1 MSPYRT
7 SPVSTDRMP
16 PGIPYIISN
25 EAAERFSFYGMKAA
39 LAVFLA
45 NYLGVLGGSNLSE
58 ADATSYVSWFNTA
71 VYLTPLLG
79 AVIADAF
86 FGKYRTI
93 VTLSIVYCLG
103 HLCLALMGVGG
114 VVQFWL
120 LGGLGLISLGAGGIK
135 PCVSA
140 HVGDQFGPKNQ
151 HLITSIF
158 NVFYFSI
165 NFGAV
170 ISNLLIPWVLK
181 WHGPHLAFGVPG
193 ALMALATLFF
203 WMGREKFA
211 HIPAKGSSFLKE
223 VFSKEGMSVIGKLIP
238 LVLFVGMFWCLFDQT
253 ASRLVFQAERMD
265 RNLFGMEVLPSQ
277 IQAANPFL
285 ILVLIPV
292 FAFWI
297 YPQTEKIIKL
307 TPLRKIGAGLSLMA
321 VSFVVVSLSQE
332 AIDRGEIPHVG
343 WQILA
348 YVILTSGE
356 VMVSIVALEFF
367 YTQAPK
373 KMKSLMM
380 AIFLTSVSV
389 GNSFTAI
396 VNQAIQVG
404 SPEEVSIVE
413 EIAGDNDESKRL
425 RIAGHDGKFNTPDD
439 IVTGGERIESLAS
452 ELLHATARKIESNF
466 INENQLPSEWEDL
479 PDDPWGSPIKYQLL
493 SAKEARLISDG
504 PDKTANT
511 VWDLGIN
518 ITVRKGE
525 EDLRGTWLYEE
536 KKRRGL
542 VVEDTRGD
550 GSPISMEYTAGGGLT
565 LDGAD
570 YYWFFTQLMIGTV
583 ILFIPF
589 AMLYKPRTYLH
600 GNVDEDTEEVGL
612 SGHRK
617 VSQ

>member
-1 MSPYRT
+1 MSEFRT
-7 SPVSTDRMP
+7 SPISTKHMP

-39 LAVFLA
+39 LAVFLV
-45 NYLGVLGGSNLSE
+45 NYLGVLGGSNLTE
-58 ADATSYVSWFNTA
+58 TEATSSVSWFNTA

-79 AVIADAF
+79 AIIADAF

-93 VTLSIVYCLG
+93 VSLSVVYCLG

-120 LGGLGLISLGAGGIK
+120 LGGLGFISLGAGGIK

-140 HVGDQFGPKNQ
+140 HVGDQFGEKNQ
-151 HLITSIF
+151 HLITKIF
-158 NVFYFSI
+158 NIFYFSI

-181 WHGPHLAFGVPG
+181 WYGPHLAFGVPG
-193 ALMALATLFF
+193 VLMALATLFF
-203 WMGREKFA
+203 WMGRDKFA

-223 VFSKEGMSVIGKLIP
+223 LFSKEGLSVIGKLIP

-265 RNLFGMEVLPSQ
+265 RNIFGLDILPSQ

-285 ILVLIPV
+285 ILILIPV
-292 FAFWI
+292 FTYFI
-297 YPQTEKIIKL
+297 YPQVEKIIKL
-307 TPLRKIGAGLSLMA
+307 TPLRKIGSGLFLMA
-321 VSFVVVSLSQE
+321 ISFVVVSLSQE
-332 AIDRGEIPHVG
+332 AIDRGETPHVG

-348 YVILTSGE
+348 YFILTSGE

-396 VNQAIQVG
+396 VNHVIQVAG
-404 SPEEVSIVE
+404 PEDVSLVKE
-413 EIAGDNDESKRL
+413 FSEGNETKFK
-425 RIAGHDGKFNTPDD
+425 RIAGYDGKFNTLDD
-439 IVTGGERIESLAS
+439 IVTGGERIESPVMEVLAD
-452 ELLHATARKIESNF
+452 TASKIESYVVKKDK
-466 INENQLPSEWEDL
+466 LPLKWHEL
-479 PDDPWGSPIKYQLL
+479 PNDPWGSPIKYQLVSATEASL
-493 SAKEARLISDG
+493 SSDG
-504 PDKTANT
+504 PDKTAKT
-511 VWDLGIN
+511 VWDLGIK
-518 ITVRKGE
+518 ITVRE
-525 EDLRGTWLYEE
+525 AQEDLRGTWLYEE
-536 KKRRGL
+536 KKRKGL
-542 VVEDTRGD
+542 IEDVAKDDQSAVSTQ
-550 GSPISMEYTAGGGLT
+550 YTAGGGLT

-570 YYWFFTQLMIGTV
+570 YYWFFTKLMIGTV

-589 AMLYKPRTYLH
+589 AILYKPKTYLH
-600 GNVDEDTEEVGL
+600 ANEEG
-612 SGHRK
+612 ST
-617 VSQ
+617 

>member
-1 MSPYRT
+1 MSAYRT
-7 SPVSTDRMP
+7 SPVSTERMP

-39 LAVFLA
+39 LAVFLV

-58 ADATSYVSWFNTA
+58 AEATSSVSWFNTA

-79 AVIADAF
+79 AIIADAF

-114 VVQFWL
+114 VVQFWF

-140 HVGDQFGPKNQ
+140 HVGDQFGAKNQ
-151 HLITSIF
+151 HLITKIF
-158 NVFYFSI
+158 NIFYFSI

-181 WHGPHLAFGVPG
+181 WHGPHLAFGIPG
-193 ALMALATLFF
+193 VLMALATLFF

-223 VFSKEGMSVIGKLIP
+223 LFSKEGLSVIGKLIP

-265 RNLFGMEVLPSQ
+265 RNIFGLDILPSQ

-292 FAFWI
+292 FTFFI

-307 TPLRKIGAGLSLMA
+307 TPLRKIGSGLFLMA

-348 YVILTSGE
+348 YFILTSGE

-396 VNQAIQVG
+396 VNHVIQVA
-404 SPEEVSIVE
+404 SPEDGPLVKEFSE
-413 EIAGDNDESKRL
+413 GNKTKLNQIAGY
-425 RIAGHDGKFNTPDD
+425 DGKFNTPDD
-439 IVTGGERIESLAS
+439 IVTGGERIESLATEVLGDTVS
-452 ELLHATARKIESNF
+452 KIESYF
-466 INENQLPSEWEDL
+466 SEKEKLPLEWTEL
-479 PDDPWGSPIKYQLL
+479 PDDPWGSPIKYQLV
-493 SAKEARLISDG
+493 SAKEARLSSDG
-504 PDKTANT
+504 PDKTAKT

-518 ITVRKGE
+518 ITVREAK
-525 EDLRGTWLYEE
+525 EDLRGTWLYEA
-536 KKRRGL
+536 KKKKGL
-542 VVEDTRGD
+542 IEEETEDD
-550 GSPISMEYTAGGGLT
+550 QSPISTQYTAGGGLT

-570 YYWFFTQLMIGTV
+570 YYWFFTKLMIGTV

-600 GNVDEDTEEVGL
+600 GNEEEGT
-612 SGHRK
+612 
-617 VSQ
+617 